1 MQSMTD
7 TITDLDLAAYV
18 DGQLD
23 DWQRARVE
31 GWLALRPD
39 AAARVMQDLHLQ
51 RELRL
56 ALSSEDGDPGAGRMA
71 EAQTAEPRTADWHV
85 ADWQGAQRQ
94 TVSRHAASRQAAARL
109 SRAFRRDAQWRRARR
124 ILPAAALGAC
134 LWLAWAGGL
143 PLGVPTVNAAYGPP
157 EFVGAAIAARDASMV
172 RMTMQSVPE
181 TPDLDPVELRAMT
194 GILLPQFDP
203 GWTILDAQVFP
214 SPQGPGLEIVFDTPD
229 LGRVMHFAVRP
240 GDFAVTLPQSQLH
253 HSDPVVWFQIGET
266 AHVLIAEQ
274 GDLTQLAAAA
284 ERLGDKLH

>member
-7 TITDLDLAAYV
+7 SITDVDLAAYV

-39 AAARVMQDLHLQ
+39 AAAQVMQDLHLQ

-56 ALSSEDGDPGAGRMA
+56 ALSSADGD
-71 EAQTAEPRTADWHV
+71 
-85 ADWQGAQRQ
+85 
-94 TVSRHAASRQAAARL
+94 SRARQAAARL

-124 ILPAAALGAC
+124 AAPGAALIAC
-134 LWLAWAGGL
+134 LWLAWAGWM
-143 PLGVPTVNAAYGPP
+143 PLGVPSVNAAYGPP
-157 EFVGAAIAARDASMV
+157 EFVSAAVAARDASML
-172 RMTMQSVPE
+172 RMTMRSVPE

-194 GILLPQFDP
+194 GILLPEFDP
-203 GWTILDAQVFP
+203 DWTVLDAQVFP

-240 GDFAVTLPQSQLH
+240 GDFAVTLPQAQLH
-253 HSDPVVWFQIGET
+253 HSDPVIWFQIGET
-266 AHVLIAEQ
+266 AHVLIAER
-274 GDLTQLAAAA
+274 GDLPRLTAAA
-284 ERLGDKLH
+284 ERLGDTLR